1 MRAVSGDYVHSSG
14 NFISRPGNDFF
25 DPLTGIVIS
34 TTPLG
39 FNHDT
44 AFHALRRS

>member
-1 MRAVSGDYVHSSG
+1 MKAVSADYMSSLG
-14 NFISRPGNDFF
+14 SVTADQEIIF

-39 FNHDT
+39 I
-44 AFHALRRS
+44 